1 MTLEYWVLTFC
12 TCAFAWHPFVS

>member
-1 MTLEYWVLTFC
+1 MTLESFC